1 MALIGQFTRTPAG
14 FTGRVRTLVL
24 DCELTFV
31 AVENAEA
38 NDAPDYRVHLG
49 DEDGPEVGAVWKRT
63 GEQAGTG
70 FNVVLDDPSFVQ
82 PVRARLF
89 QTDDDGRDWSLAW
102 RRTRKQQ
109 DAQD

>member
-1 MALIGQFTRTPAG
+1 MAIIGQFTRTPAG
-14 FTGRVRTLVL
+14 FEGRVRTFIL
-24 DCELTFV
+24 DHELIFV

-38 NDAPDYRVHLG
+38 DDAPDYRIRLG

-70 FNVVLDDPSFVQ
+70 FNVVLDDPTLAQ
-82 PVRARLF
+82 PIRARLF
-89 QTDDDGRDWSLAW
+89 QRDDDGRDWALAW
-102 RRTRKQQ
+102 RRPKKQ